1 MDYFSSIDIAS
12 IGFVALA
19 TFGTVSAVNFFAKRL
34 DSRQNFL
41 LSVLFAVI
49 YSFVPADLGNIAVN
63 KFRDAFAIAVTLN
76 GAYQFLGGVA
86 KKVGE
91 SA

>member
-1 MDYFSSIDIAS
+1 MELLSNIDLQT

-19 TFGTVSAVNFFAKRL
+19 TFGSVSAVNFFKQM

-41 LSVLFAVI
+41 LSVGFALAF
-49 YSFVPADLGNIAVN
+49 SFVPADLGNVIVN
-63 KFRDAFAIAVTLN
+63 KIRDAVAVAVTLN

-86 KKVGE
+86 KKMG
-91 SA
+91 SNG